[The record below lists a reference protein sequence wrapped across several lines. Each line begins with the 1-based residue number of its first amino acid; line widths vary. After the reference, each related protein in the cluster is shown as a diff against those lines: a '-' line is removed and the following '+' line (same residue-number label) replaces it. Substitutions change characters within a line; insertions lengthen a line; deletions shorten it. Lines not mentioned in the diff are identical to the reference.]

1 MASPRGSYVFG
12 LRVTPGRVILAVVAV
27 LILLRIPVLGVLLV
41 LGGAGLAGRRALRSW
56 RRQQAE
62 LAEARRI
69 RELRAYEVSAYRQM
83 SPGDFERA
91 LAVLCRRDGC
101 SGATVKGGPGDLG
114 ADVVATS
121 PEGRKIVIQAKRYAD
136 GNPVSG
142 PDLQKFA
149 GTCWLIH
156 SADVAA
162 VVTTSSFTRQAR
174 ELALRAG
181 IVLVD
186 GDALGGWVTQ
196 TGPPPWLARGM
207 NRQTA

>member
-1 MASPRGSYVFG
+1 MARRSR
-12 LRVTPGRVILAVVAV
+12 RTRNNPGIAALVILALAVVV
-27 LILLRIPVLGVLLV
+27 IIKIPVLAVLLL
-41 LGGAGLAGRRALRSW
+41 LGGAGLVTRRVIRSS
-56 RRQQAE
+56 RRRAE
-62 LAEARRI
+62 LAQARRI
-69 RELRAYEVSAYRQM
+69 AGLRAYEVSAYRQM

-121 PEGRKIVIQAKRYAD
+121 PEGRRIVIQAKRYAQ

-142 PDLQKFA
+142 PDVQKFA
-149 GTCWLIH
+149 GTCRLIH

-196 TGPPPWLARGM
+196 TGPPPWLAGGM
-207 NRQTA
+207 HRQTA